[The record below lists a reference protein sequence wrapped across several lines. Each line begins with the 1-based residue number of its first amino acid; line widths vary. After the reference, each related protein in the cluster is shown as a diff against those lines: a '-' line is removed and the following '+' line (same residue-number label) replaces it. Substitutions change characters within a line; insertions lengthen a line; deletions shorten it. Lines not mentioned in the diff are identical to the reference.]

1 MGSYVTANLIR
12 GESVIYEAKPHW
24 ILFVSLRSAFTFGL
38 LPLIEYWTSEFAV
51 TNKRVIMKVGWVARR
66 VLELNL
72 HKIESVNVDQPLLG
86 RLLGYGTI
94 TVIGTGGTRETF
106 DRIAHPLVFRKAFQE
121 QETEI
126 ETMLDRSTPAGPS
139 TTNPASS

>member
-1 MGSYVTANLIR
+1 MGSYIDANLIR
-12 GESVIYEAKPHW
+12 GEAVIYETKPHW
-24 ILFVSLRSAFTFGL
+24 ILFISWRSLFTLGL

-72 HKIESVNVDQPLLG
+72 NKIESVNVDQSFLG

-106 DRIAHPLVFRKAFQE
+106 DRITDPLAFRRAFQE
-121 QETEI
+121 QETEA
-126 ETMLDRSTPAGPS
+126 EASPDRGRR
-139 TTNPASS
+139 